1 MFKPLCL
8 GISLCVFMLL
18 SSGSFAASDPGSGLE
33 FTDLGSTVR
42 IDGCTGSC
50 PANLIIPGNLASA
63 PGKPV
68 AEIANGAF
76 DIAGSSTGVIT
87 SVTLPSSLV
96 TIGDDAFRQNSLSSL
111 TLPSGV
117 ETIGE
122 RAFLDNNI
130 TSLILNDGLTDIEF
144 GAFTNNPF
152 TSVNIP
158 GTVTNIGLFV
168 FINSSM
174 LTTVHFEGDRP
185 AITDNGVLQS
195 FGGIPNLMTITYS
208 MGSVG
213 WPGADIVGI
222 TPTLAV
228 MAAPTSV
235 KQVPGMSLPGLVV
248 LAFLLLFTVRTR
260 KSRF

>member
-8 GISLCVFMLL
+8 GISLCAFMLL

-33 FTDLGSTVR
+33 FTDLGSTIR

-50 PANLIIPGNLASA
+50 PANLVIPNNLASA

-68 AEIANGAF
+68 VEIADGAF
-76 DIAGSSTGVIT
+76 DIGGSSTGVIT
-87 SVTLPSSLV
+87 SVSLPSSLEI
-96 TIGDDAFRQNSLSSL
+96 IGDRAFR
-111 TLPSGV
+111 
-117 ETIGE
+117 
-122 RAFLDNNI
+122 DNNI
-130 TSLILNDGLTDIEF
+130 ASLTLNDGLADIRF
-144 GAFTNNPF
+144 GAFANNPF
-152 TSVNIP
+152 SSVSIP
-158 GTVTNIGLFV
+158 GTVTNIGLYV
-168 FINSSM
+168 FSGANM

-185 AITDNGVLQS
+185 AMHDNGVLQS
-195 FGGIPNLMTITYS
+195 FGNIPNLMTITYS
-208 MGSVG
+208 MGSAG

-228 MAAPTSV
+228 MATPTNV
-235 KQVPGMSLPGLVV
+235 KQVPSMSLPGLVV